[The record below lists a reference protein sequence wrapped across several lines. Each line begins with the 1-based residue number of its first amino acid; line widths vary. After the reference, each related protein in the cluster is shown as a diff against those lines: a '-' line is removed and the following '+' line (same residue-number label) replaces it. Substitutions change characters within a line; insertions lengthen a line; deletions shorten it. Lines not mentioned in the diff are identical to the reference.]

1 MCWWSWPGVTIVCT
15 MLSVVSW
22 THKSWLSNTLYR
34 MKSIINVIFIY
45 PKVLFTPLE
54 LKDEDSIRRAVAHSN
69 IVINLVTIILIF
81 AVRLSVNFSFSWVGP
96 GKPGTTPLRMWT
108 SLDRRGLPKFARRW
122 GCRGLCICPTLMPG
136 RSQRS
141 PSSREGA
148 GSWPPSTR
156 VSWRSRQSSPRQP
169 SSGSATKQ
177 IYAINLIKVL
187 WCVRWVGQLHQLLVL
202 KVEET

>member
-1 MCWWSWPGVTIVCT
+1 MSYLSIQRFSSHLLSWRMRTPLDEQWHTPT
-15 MLSVVSW
+15 LSSTW
-22 THKSWLSNTLYR
+22 WLSSWSLQCCYLWI
-34 MKSIINVIFIY
+34 SF
-45 PKVLFTPLE
+45 
-54 LKDEDSIRRAVAHSN
+54 
-69 IVINLVTIILIF
+69 
-81 AVRLSVNFSFSWVGP
+81 FSWVGP